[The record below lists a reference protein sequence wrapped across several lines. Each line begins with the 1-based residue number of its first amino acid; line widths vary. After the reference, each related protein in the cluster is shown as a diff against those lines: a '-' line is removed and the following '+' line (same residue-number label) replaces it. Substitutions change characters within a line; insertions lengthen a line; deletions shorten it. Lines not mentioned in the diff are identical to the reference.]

1 MMSSILDR
9 TTIVNIVKVFKIST
23 LAHVNKFTL
32 AQAALQVLE
41 TLKKDMADSVTQA
54 IDPTN
59 SFTVETDAS
68 KCTIAATLIQ
78 KRFLGAF
85 FSHTFSCNEQKHTKR
100 KEAYVR
106 IEAL

>member
-1 MMSSILDR
+1 MVSSILDR
-9 TTIVNIVKVFKIST
+9 TTIVNTVKIFKIST
-23 LAHVNKFTL
+23 LTHVNKFTL
-32 AQAALQVLE
+32 AQA
-41 TLKKDMADSVTQA
+41 LKKDMADSVTQA

-78 KRFLGAF
+78 KRYLVGF
-85 FSHTFSCNEQKHTKR
+85 FSHTLSCNEQKHTKR